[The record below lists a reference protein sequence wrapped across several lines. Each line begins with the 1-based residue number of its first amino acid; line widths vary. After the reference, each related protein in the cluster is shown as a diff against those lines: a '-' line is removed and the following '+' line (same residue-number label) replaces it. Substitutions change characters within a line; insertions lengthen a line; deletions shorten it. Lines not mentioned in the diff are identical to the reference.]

1 MNYLNLKS
9 KCEAITYG
17 YSCFFSHHNADLV
30 YHKPVLLFFLT
41 DAAFQKLLTMVTEL
55 TREVRDLRE
64 EFRAFRQSCSNEPVD
79 AGILPLDLPLHNM
92 DELNNAEAT
101 LQLPEA
107 NKTMVGT

>member
-17 YSCFFSHHNADLV
+17 YSCFFFSSQ
-30 YHKPVLLFFLT
+30 T
-41 DAAFQKLLTMVTEL
+41 DAAFQKLITMVTEL

-79 AGILPLDLPLHNM
+79 SGILPLDLPLHNM

-107 NKTMVGT
+107 NKTMVGS